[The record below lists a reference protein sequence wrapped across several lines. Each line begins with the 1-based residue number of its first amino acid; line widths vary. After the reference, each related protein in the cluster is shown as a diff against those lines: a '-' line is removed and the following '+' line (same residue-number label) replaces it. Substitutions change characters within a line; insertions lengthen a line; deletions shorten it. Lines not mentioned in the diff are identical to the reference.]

1 LLGLLGAVGVG
12 CSPYVQRGEVL
23 YQDGRYIEAAEMFEL
38 TEARLASS
46 TAEVRAEYG
55 LYRGLTYL
63 RLDDLKN
70 ARQWLAYAY
79 TMDHGNP
86 DLLDT
91 GERAM
96 LGRGWN
102 ELEHRSNPAGV
113 ASTAETAAKVA
124 QTEPAATARTAA
136 PDANGRRSVAPE

>member
-1 LLGLLGAVGVG
+1 MLGLLGAVSVG

-46 TAEVRAEYG
+46 SAEVRAEYG

-91 GERAM
+91 GERTM

-102 ELEHRSNPAGV
+102 ELEHRSNPTGV
-113 ASTAETAAKVA
+113 TPASEAAAKVA
-124 QTEPAATARTAA
+124 QTEPAASSRTVP